1 MKRIAGGL
9 ALAAGLLAFAPDA
22 SADEPGDADGRT
34 STEKRL
40 DEVLAELE
48 SQRTEIR
55 SLQARLAAEDGSGG
69 VGDSVKQYLESEE
82 GKKALGKGATDFK
95 VSWKEGLNFE
105 TADKQFS
112 LKVQG
117 RIMFD
122 MVLPDADDDLEAAVG
137 DFDPT
142 VGFRRLRIE
151 MGGTIFENVYYQ
163 NSIDFASLPGGTTAG
178 TNNGVQLKDN
188 FIGYKGLPGN
198 TRFQVGYFKEPVGLE
213 ELTSSKYITFMERSI
228 ATNAFAP
235 AHNMGFMVEG
245 SAMEDRLNWAVGD
258 FTDHNASGV
267 GPTQFQHNFSARIC
281 GAPILDKE
289 KKMVLHL
296 GLSLQ
301 DRSPET
307 ENDRFRVRPEMPFVP
322 RTLDTGV
329 ISVDTEQI
337 IGLEAAFVSGPF
349 SVQGEYFMADVDDHP
364 DAPGASPSFSG
375 WYLYA
380 SYWVTGESRPYKG
393 GKFDRVIPKS
403 TVTSKGGTGGL
414 ELKARIAA
422 TDLEDDGVFGGEG
435 EDITI
440 GANWHLNSN
449 LRIMLEYVTHDVE
462 DQALDASVSAIQ
474 MRFQIDF

>member
-9 ALAAGLLAFAPDA
+9 ALAAGLLAFAPPA
-22 SADEPGDADGRT
+22 LAGEPGEADGRT
-34 STEKRL
+34 SADKRI

-48 SQRTEIR
+48 AQRTEIH
-55 SLQARLAAEDGSGG
+55 SLKARLAAEDGTGG

-82 GKKALGKGATDFK
+82 GKKALGKGSTDFK
-95 VSWKEGLNFE
+95 VSWKEGLSFE

-117 RIMFD
+117 RIMYD
-122 MVLPDADDDLEAAVG
+122 VVLPDADDDLEAAVG

-151 MGGTIFENVYYQ
+151 MGGTIFENIYYQ
-163 NSIDFASLPGGTTAG
+163 NTIDFSATPH
-178 TNNGVQLKDN
+178 QLKDN

-198 TRFQVGYFKEPVGLE
+198 TKFQVGYFKEPVGLE
-213 ELTSSKYITFMERSI
+213 EMTSSKYITFMERSRV
-228 ATNAFAP
+228 TNAFAP
-235 AHNMGFMVEG
+235 AHNMGFMLEG

-258 FTDHNASGV
+258 FTDHAVAGV
-267 GPTQFQHNFSARIC
+267 GPTQFQHNFSGRIC

-289 KKMVLHL
+289 NKRVLHL
-296 GLSLQ
+296 GLSFQ

-322 RTLDTGV
+322 RTLDTGT
-329 ISVDTEQI
+329 ISVDSEQI
-337 IGLEAAFVSGPF
+337 IGLEAAFVSGPW
-349 SVQGEYFMADVDDHP
+349 SVQGEYYMADIDDHP

-375 WYLYA
+375 WYLFA

-393 GKFDRVIPKS
+393 GKFDRVHPKS
-403 TVTSKGGTGGL
+403 TLTSKGGTGAL
-414 ELKARIAA
+414 ELKARIASL
-422 TDLEDDGVFGGEG
+422 DLEDDGVFGGEG

-449 LRIMLEYVTHDVE
+449 MRIMLEYVTHDVE
-462 DQALDASVSAIQ
+462 NQALDASVSAIQ
-474 MRFQIDF
+474 MRFQVDF